1 MAAPPTANG
10 VPILLLREAEGH
22 TVAVELK
29 GGEVYRGLLVEMED
43 TMNCQLKEGKQ
54 NNSPKYM
61 NI

>member
-1 MAAPPTANG
+1 MSAPPTANG

-43 TMNCQLKEGKQ
+43 TMNCQLKEGK
-54 NNSPKYM
+54 
-61 NI
+61 